1 MKHTTESVRNKLE
14 TNDQWLIRGLVAIYN
29 KQEADEQVARQT
41 KKANGVGFTGVDAF
55 ILSEFAVQVIDWQ
68 EGRGKYRHALSLR
81 QLALARKK
89 MLKYAGQLA
98 RIANEKQ
105 EADERAK
112 WNAAADAACGGGIGQ
127 EVDAT
132 SEVVG
137 MVEYGEG
144 LGHPALIQTDEPPR
158 ANEVDGWDNV
168 LEGINAMREARVS

>member
-14 TNDQWLIRGLVAIYN
+14 TNNQWLIRGLVAIYN

-112 WNAAADAACGGGIGQ
+112 WDAAADAACGGGIGQ
-127 EVDAT
+127 EVDDALVQT
-132 SEVVG
+132 WEPYSGNPVDDEKQEAQPSHKEVAGVCEDAPCCG
-137 MVEYGEG
+137 CCG
-144 LGHPALIQTDEPPR
+144 
-158 ANEVDGWDNV
+158 
-168 LEGINAMREARVS
+168 

>member
-1 MKHTTESVRNKLE
+1 MKHTTESIREKLE
-14 TNDQWLIRGLVAIYN
+14 NNDQWLIRGLVAIFN

-112 WNAAADAACGGGIGQ
+112 WDAAADEACGGGIGQ
-127 EVDAT
+127 EV
-132 SEVVG
+132 
-137 MVEYGEG
+137 
-144 LGHPALIQTDEPPR
+144 HPALVQTWEPPR

-168 LEGINAMREARVS
+168 LEGINAMREEVKK

>member
-14 TNDQWLIRGLVAIYN
+14 TNNQWLIRGLVAIYN

-112 WNAAADAACGGGIGQ
+112 WDAAADAACGGGIGQ
-127 EVDAT
+127 EV
-132 SEVVG
+132 
-137 MVEYGEG
+137 
-144 LGHPALIQTDEPPR
+144 HPALIQTDEPPR

-168 LEGINAMREARVS
+168 LEGINAMREEVKK